1 VNCSSCNASN
11 EADAV
16 FCQESGA
23 SFGRDYP
30 SCGASC
36 SPGAKFCRKRRTPL
50 GGDTLAKTSKRE
62 PRECTPEHFTDA
74 AKRGLTDAH
83 GLFAEIEAADH
94 AGRIAAKTGE
104 DAARKC
110 LPPG

>member
-1 VNCSSCNASN
+1 MNCSSCNASN

-30 SCGASC
+30 SCGASS
-36 SPGAKFCRKRRTPL
+36 SPRAKFCRKRRTPL

-62 PRECTPEHFTDA
+62 PRECTPKHF
-74 AKRGLTDAH
+74 TDAH

-94 AGRIAAKTGE
+94 AGRVAAKTGE